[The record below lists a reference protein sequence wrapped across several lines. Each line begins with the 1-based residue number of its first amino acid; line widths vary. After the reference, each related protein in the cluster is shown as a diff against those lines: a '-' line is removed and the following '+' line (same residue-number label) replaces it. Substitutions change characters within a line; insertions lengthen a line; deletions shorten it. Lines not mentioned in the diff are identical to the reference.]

1 MPEIFTQKSTS
12 LTSKPAK
19 VTTPKT
25 IILDFDGVVV
35 ESNELKTRS
44 FTQVFARFPEY
55 ATEMLHFHTDNISLS
70 RYAKFDY
77 LLNLLGRK
85 HDHTLRKN
93 LASDFSEKMTEGM
106 VNVPLVA
113 GALNFLETMAARVP
127 IYLASVTPETE
138 LNLILGQQKLAQW
151 FRGVYGYPPW
161 TKPDAIRDVL
171 RREKITAVDAILIGD
186 SAGDQTAA
194 RITGVTFLA
203 RNSGLTF
210 EEPTPKCFSNM
221 FEVSQYVERMFL

>member
-1 MPEIFTQKSTS
+1 M
-12 LTSKPAK
+12 
-19 VTTPKT
+19 
-25 IILDFDGVVV
+25 VV

>member
-1 MPEIFTQKSTS
+1 
-12 LTSKPAK
+12 
-19 VTTPKT
+19 VNTPKT

-35 ESNELKTRS
+35 ESNDLKTRS
-44 FTQVFARFPEY
+44 FAQVFARFPEY
-55 ATEMLHFHTDNISLS
+55 AAEMLHFHTDNISLS

-85 HDHTLRKN
+85 HDYELREA
-93 LASDFSEKMTEGM
+93 LASDFSVKMTEGM

-113 GALNFLETMAARVP
+113 GALKFLETMAARVP

-138 LNLILGQQKLAQW
+138 LKSILGQQQLAQW

-161 TKPDAIRDVL
+161 TKPNAIRDVL
-171 RREKITAVDAILIGD
+171 RREKITAADAILIGD
-186 SAGDQTAA
+186 SAGDQAAA
-194 RITGVTFLA
+194 RITGVSFLA

-210 EEPTPKCFSNM
+210 EEPTPRCFTNM
-221 FEVSQYVERMFL
+221 FEASHYVERMLL